1 MRWTRANGGF
11 VARVSYDTPNRHPG
25 LLRAPAARAG
35 RPVQAAL
42 QRFSS
47 LGTLTSQHVS
57 IQDLQGTV
65 NSQTKRII
73 TLNRRIGAI
82 LTTLQTTQT
91 VDKTARL
98 QAELAARRQ
107 ELAALTV
114 AKAATVRQGRLAH
127 IYLELRSQAK
137 KHVVV
142 PVKPHKP
149 GAIGGKLHSAGHV
162 LAQELAFVLA
172 ALVILAP
179 FILLGALGFAG
190 ARALRRRKRPRLLD
204 ATPS

>member
-11 VARVSYDTPNRHPG
+11 VARVSYDTPNRHRG
-25 LLRAPAARAG
+25 LLRAPAARCRSAG
-35 RPVQAAL
+35 CRPAL

-127 IYLELRSQAK
+127 IYLELR
-137 KHVVV
+137 
-142 PVKPHKP
+142 
-149 GAIGGKLHSAGHV
+149 
-162 LAQELAFVLA
+162 
-172 ALVILAP
+172 
-179 FILLGALGFAG
+179 FAG
-190 ARALRRRKRPRLLD
+190 DEEARRR
-204 ATPS
+204 AG